1 MYKTLNVFSLESS
14 LTYGTKKGSFGF
26 PDKPCELLALQHF
39 SFTLNKV
46 QKLALNIVT
55 GCEGRE
61 KEGIFARHDKQEG
74 SNCVEEG
81 DGRRS

>member
-1 MYKTLNVFSLESS
+1 MAR
-14 LTYGTKKGSFGF
+14 KKGLFGF
-26 PDKPCELLALQHF
+26 PDKLGEQLALQHF

-74 SNCVEEG
+74 SNCVEG

>member
-1 MYKTLNVFSLESS
+1 MQY
-14 LTYGTKKGSFGF
+14 
-26 PDKPCELLALQHF
+26 F

-46 QKLALNIVT
+46 QKLALNTVT

-61 KEGIFARHDKQEG
+61 KEGIFGRHDKQEG
-74 SNCVEEG
+74 SNCVEG